1 MAILNQVLTL
11 ISTIVG
17 AGGAAL
23 GLWGAVTLGSA
34 LPNHDGPGITNG
46 FWRLVGGALIITAA
60 VLFTKI
66 SF

>member
-1 MAILNQVLTL
+1 MALLNQVLTL
-11 ISTIVG
+11 ISTIIG

-46 FWRLVGGALIITAA
+46 FWRLLGGALIIAAA
-60 VLFTKI
+60 VMFAKI
-66 SF
+66 TL

>member
-1 MAILNQVLTL
+1 MALLNQVLTL
-11 ISTIVG
+11 ISTIIG

-46 FWRLVGGALIITAA
+46 FWRLLGGALIIAAA
-60 VLFTKI
+60 VMFSKI
-66 SF
+66 TL